1 MAMGR
6 IENERE
12 KSRAHFGRPPRED
25 GFEREKEQE
34 ETRKVL
40 HRYKKKIN
48 SLNLTCAFV

>member
-12 KSRAHFGRPPRED
+12 KSRARIWQAARED

-34 ETRKVL
+34 ETRKVV
-40 HRYKKKIN
+40 HRYKKEN
-48 SLNLTCAFV
+48 